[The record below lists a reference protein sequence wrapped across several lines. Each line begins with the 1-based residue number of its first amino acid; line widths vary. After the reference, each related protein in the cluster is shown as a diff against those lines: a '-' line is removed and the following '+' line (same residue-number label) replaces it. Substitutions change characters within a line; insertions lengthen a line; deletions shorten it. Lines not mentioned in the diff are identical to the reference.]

1 MRWHFILAFLWIGA
15 LQPANAVPEGYKS
28 ISQKPVANFTFS
40 EDDAL
45 GYSPVQWEMKD
56 FKGKIVILHFWSM
69 ACPSCIPELS
79 ELERFS
85 QLVDQ
90 NKISVVS
97 ICLDSPVAGRTK
109 NFFTTQGY
117 RYLKPYCNAS
127 VDRPSVKQMPT
138 TIFINSKGAQI
149 GKIEGVAPWHHP
161 EMIHLASQI
170 DMVPEEMQQ
179 PWHQKL
185 VNWYQQLKDKLFAS
199 SPELIKIKAE
209 TKSTA
214 MTQRHTKVLII
225 GSGPAGYTAA
235 IYAARANLKPVQ
247 VLGTEPGGQLMVTTD
262 VENYPGFANVIQG
275 PWLMEQMK
283 AQAEHVGT
291 EMVRDQ
297 IIKVDLS
304 KRPFTCLSDSGTTFT
319 ADTLII
325 STGAQAKWLGIPSET
340 KFRGFGVSG
349 CATCDGFFFKNKTV
363 AVIGGG
369 NTAAED
375 ALFLTHFATK
385 VYLVHRRGQL
395 RAEKV
400 LQERLFNNP
409 KIELVWDHV
418 VEEVLGTENPKEVN
432 AVKLKNVNTGDFKT
446 LDVQGVF
453 VAIGHTPRTE
463 LFKGQL
469 ELDNTGYIKVI
480 PGTTS
485 TQIPGVFAAGD
496 VADKVYRQ
504 AVTAAGLGCMAAL
517 DAEKF
522 LATQTAE
529 SSSPKSRASN
539 D

>member
-1 MRWHFILAFLWIGA
+1 MRSYFILLLLVVGFIK
-15 LQPANAVPEGYKS
+15 PVEAVPDRYELSSRKLLT
-28 ISQKPVANFTFS
+28 NFTFH
-40 EDDAL
+40 EDDTL
-45 GYSPVQWEMKD
+45 GNAPVKWELAD
-56 FKGKIVILHFWSM
+56 FKGKIVVLHFWSM
-69 ACPSCIPELS
+69 GCPSCIPELT
-79 ELERFS
+79 ELDRFS

-90 NKISVVS
+90 NKVSVVS

-109 NFFTTQGY
+109 EFFTNQGY
-117 RYLKPYCNAS
+117 AYLKPYCNAS
-127 VDRPSVKQMPT
+127 SDRPQVKQMPT
-138 TIFINSKGAQI
+138 TLFINSKGEQV
-149 GKIEGVAPWHHP
+149 GKIEGAAAWHQPEMLRVVAQLDMTSEIMQNPWH
-161 EMIHLASQI
+161 E
-170 DMVPEEMQQ
+170 
-179 PWHQKL
+179 KL
-185 VNWYQQLKDKLFAS
+185 VGFYEKMKDKIFAPS
-199 SPELIKIKAE
+199 TESTKIKSE
-209 TKSTA
+209 IQGKP
-214 MTQRHTKVLII
+214 MTQNHTKVLII

-235 IYAARANLKPVQ
+235 IYAARANMKPVQ

-291 EMVRDQ
+291 EMVHDQ

-319 ADTLII
+319 ADSLII

-349 CATCDGFFFKNKTV
+349 CATCDGFFFKEKTV

-375 ALFLTHFATK
+375 ALFLTNFATK
-385 VYLVHRRGQL
+385 VYLVHRRDQL

-400 LQERLFNNP
+400 LQARLFKNP
-409 KIELVWDHV
+409 KIEIIWDHV
-418 VEEVLGTENPKEVN
+418 VDEIQGSESPKEVN
-432 AVKLKNVNTGDFKT
+432 ALKIKNVKTGDTKT
-446 LDVQGVF
+446 LKVQGVF

-469 ELDNTGYIKVI
+469 DLDKEGYIKCL
-480 PGTTS
+480 PGS
-485 TQIPGVFAAGD
+485 TATQVPGVFAAGD

-504 AVTAAGLGCMAAL
+504 AVTAAGMGCMAAL

-522 LATQTAE
+522 IAHEAAE
-529 SSSPKSRASN
+529 SSSDKKTASHK
-539 D
+539 